1 MSNVFKSMMVKMAAM
16 TAALGVAN
24 DYGHTPRIRTHSTR
38 TVTPSTEGHK
48 EPTERVKDK
57 FRRKQ
62 IQAKRNAR
70 RRKARR

>member
-1 MSNVFKSMMVKMAAM
+1 MSNVFRGMMVKMAAM
-16 TAALGVAN
+16 AAALGVAN
-24 DYGHTPRIRTHSTR
+24 EYDRTPRIRTHNTHAI
-38 TVTPSTEGHK
+38 TPSTEGHK

-70 RRKARR
+70 RKKARR

>member
-1 MSNVFKSMMVKMAAM
+1 MSNVFKSMMVQMAAM
-16 TAALGVAN
+16 AAVLGATN
-24 DYGHTPRIRTHSTR
+24 EYGHASRYHHTSK
-38 TVTPSTEGHK
+38 TVTASTEGYK

-62 IQAKRNAR
+62 IRAKRNAR